1 MPPKPLRRLSL
12 RTRRVERFSTREWI
26 LIVFNLA
33 CYASVV
39 GHMMRP
45 KQDCNMAIDL
55 DNDIRL
61 LALDDEDLWPLWNWI
76 GLLLDLKNSN
86 QG

>member
-1 MPPKPLRRLSL
+1 
-12 RTRRVERFSTREWI
+12 
-26 LIVFNLA
+26 
-33 CYASVV
+33 
-39 GHMMRP
+39 MRP
-45 KQDCNMAIDL
+45 KQDCSMAIDL